1 MELGFEAMVH
11 WVYIE
16 MPFIGS
22 SDDRSEVL
30 ISQKDFSQEHVHGG
44 STGLLMGCVRSSDVS
59 SEVPMKELIL
69 AESILSDIRWN
80 FGHMSEVLI

>member
-1 MELGFEAMVH
+1 MELGFEATVH

-69 AESILSDIRWN
+69 AESILSETTRDFRHI
-80 FGHMSEVLI
+80 EK